1 MLSHSQEAEF
11 HCPLC
16 ERRYK
21 RKWDLSRHIKKVH
34 QSKNE
39 EDLYNNRFA
48 SILEQNRQQAEMINF
63 LLERNKQLQEK
74 LGETVVSI

>member
-1 MLSHSQEAEF
+1 MREKIQEEVGPVASHQKSA
-11 HCPLC
+11 PVK
-16 ERRYK
+16 ERRGLIQVWYLE
-21 RKWDLSRHIKKVH
+21 RVRNS
-34 QSKNE
+34 
-39 EDLYNNRFA
+39 NRFA

>member
-1 MLSHSQEAEF
+1 MREEIQEEMGPVASHQKSAPVE
-11 HCPLC
+11 
-16 ERRYK
+16 ERRGLIQVWYLERVK
-21 RKWDLSRHIKKVH
+21 HS
-34 QSKNE
+34 
-39 EDLYNNRFA
+39 NRFA